1 MVAYLLHKDY
11 KVSGGYQM
19 PKYLIVGGVAGGAT
33 TAARLRRLDEHAEI
47 IMFER
52 GSYISYA
59 NCGLP
64 YYVGGVISERDRLFV
79 QTPQS
84 FKATLNVDVRIE
96 QEVISI
102 DREAKSVSVRR
113 KDGSQY
119 SESYDKLVL
128 SPGAEPLRP
137 PIPGIQDE
145 VIFTLRNVPDT
156 DRIASF
162 IDSHNVGHAV
172 IVGAGFIG
180 LEMAENLHHK
190 GIKVTIVEMAEQVM
204 TPLDY
209 EMAAAVHQHLKT
221 KNVEFYLKDAVNSFV
236 REKSGLQV
244 RLKSGRSLSTDMV
257 ILSIGVRPDSK
268 LAEDAGLELGINKG
282 IKVNEYLQTSDP
294 EIYALGDAIVYPNPI
309 TGIESHTYLAGPA
322 NKQGRMVADNIVN
335 GNVRKYQGSISTA
348 IAKVFDLT
356 VGATGVSEK
365 VLKKSS
371 IPYVSSIIHA
381 GSHAGYYP
389 DALPMTIK
397 IVFNPENGKLLGGQI
412 VGFDGVDKRT
422 DMLAHI
428 LKHGETIYD
437 MQEIEHA
444 YAPPF
449 SSAKDPVNM
458 AGLVAENII
467 KGMVKIVHWDEIRN
481 LNLKDITLL
490 DVRTTDENA
499 LGTIEGSINIPLN
512 TLRERLNDIPKEK
525 KTIVFCGTGLRSYF
539 ATRVLMQSGFEDVYN
554 LSGGYITYE
563 HATQKQSNEDIF
575 SGEYIGKDDHIYQ
588 GKESPSTVAGAKT
601 HEVDASGLQCPGP
614 IMRLKNEVDRLSD
627 GDILKITASD
637 PGFAKDVPAWCN
649 MTGNKLLKVETIGK
663 KIVAMVQKGGGKA
676 LEAGSG
682 GGKNKTIIVFS
693 DDMDR
698 ALASF
703 VIANGAASTG
713 KKVTMFFTFWGL
725 NVIKKPGAPK
735 TDKDTMG
742 KMFGMMMPKGA
753 NSLGLSK
760 INFAGMGP
768 LMMKKRM
775 KDKNV
780 DSLEMMIMQAKRAG
794 VQMIACQ
801 MSMDIMGVEASELM
815 DGVTI
820 GGVASYLEEAEQSN
834 LNLFI

>member
-1 MVAYLLHKDY
+1 MA
-11 KVSGGYQM
+11 
-19 PKYLIVGGVAGGAT
+19 KYLIVGGVAGGAT

-52 GSYISYA
+52 GEYVSYA

-79 QTPQS
+79 QTPES
-84 FKATLNVDVRIE
+84 LKARLAVDVRINE
-96 QEVISI
+96 EVIAI
-102 DREAKSVSVRR
+102 DRAAKKVTVQ
-113 KDGSQY
+113 KTDGSSY
-119 SESYDKLVL
+119 EESYDKLVL

-145 VIFTLRNVPDT
+145 VIFTMRNVPDT
-156 DRIASF
+156 DRIK
-162 IDSHNVGHAV
+162 DYVDTHKVQHAV

-190 GIKVTIVEMAEQVM
+190 GINVTIVEMAEQVM

-209 EMAAAVHQHLKT
+209 EMAAVVHQHLKT
-221 KNVEFYLKDAVNSFV
+221 KNVEFYLKDGVSSFV

-244 RLKSGRSLSTDMV
+244 RLKSGRSIPTDMV

-268 LAEDAGLELGINKG
+268 LAEQAGLDLGINKG

-294 EIYALGDAIVYPNPI
+294 DIYALGDAIVFPNPI
-309 TGIESHTYLAGPA
+309 TGEECHTYLAGPA
-322 NKQGRMVADNIVN
+322 NKQGRLVADNIVN
-335 GNVRKYQGSISTA
+335 GNLRKYKGSIGTA

-356 VGATGVSEK
+356 VGATGISEK
-365 VLKKSS
+365 MLRKSS

-381 GSHAGYYP
+381 SSHAGYYP
-389 DALPMTIK
+389 DALPLTIK
-397 IVFNPENGKLLGGQI
+397 IVFNPQDGKLLGAQI

-428 LKHGETIYD
+428 LKHGETIYE

-449 SSAKDPVNM
+449 SSAKDPVNV

-467 KGMVKIVHWDEIRN
+467 RGMVKIIHWHELHN
-481 LNLKDITLL
+481 LDLKDVTLI
-490 DVRTTDENA
+490 DVRTAEEYA
-499 LGTIEGSINIPLN
+499 LGTIEGSINIPVDDI
-512 TLRERLNDIPKEK
+512 RQRLTEIPRDK
-525 KTIVFCGTGLRSYF
+525 KIIVFCGTGLRSYF
-539 ATRVLMQSGFEDVYN
+539 AARILMQNGYKDVLN

-563 HATQKQSNEDIF
+563 SATQKQSNEDVF
-575 SGEYIGKDDHIYQ
+575 HGDYVGKDDHIYQ
-588 GKESPSTVAGAKT
+588 GKEHSPISNLGGKVV
-601 HEVDASGLQCPGP
+601 EVDASGLQCPGP
-614 IMRLKNEVDRLSD
+614 IMRLKNEIDRLSD
-627 GDILKITASD
+627 GDTLRITASD

-649 MTGNKLLKVETIGK
+649 MTGNKLLDVSTQDK
-663 KIVAMVQKGGGKA
+663 KIIALIQKGGGET
-676 LEAGSG
+676 LSTDSNGN
-682 GGKNKTIIVFS
+682 KNKTMIVFS
-693 DDMDR
+693 DDLDR

-725 NVIKKPGAPK
+725 NVIKRPNAPK
-735 TDKDTMG
+735 TNKDFMG
-742 KMFGMMMPKGA
+742 KMFGMMLPKSSLG
-753 NSLGLSK
+753 LGLSK
-760 INFAGMGP
+760 INFAGIGP
-768 LMMKKRM
+768 ALMRKRM

-780 DSLEMMIMQAKRAG
+780 DSLEMMIMQAKQAG

-801 MSMDIMGVEASELM
+801 MSMDIMGVDASEFI
-815 DGVTI
+815 DGVTV
-820 GGVASYLEEAEQSN
+820 GGVASYLEAAEQSN
-834 LNLFI
+834 VNLFI

>member
-1 MVAYLLHKDY
+1 M
-11 KVSGGYQM
+11 S
-19 PKYLIVGGVAGGAT
+19 KYLIVGGVAGGAT
-33 TAARLRRLDEHAEI
+33 TAARLRRLDEQAEI

-52 GSYISYA
+52 GEYISYA

-64 YYVGGVISERDRLFV
+64 YYVGNVITERDRLFV
-79 QTPQS
+79 QTPES
-84 FKATLNVDVRIE
+84 FKARLNVDVRVQ
-96 QEVISI
+96 QEVIGI
-102 DREAKSVSVRR
+102 DRKNKSVTVRNA
-113 KDGSQY
+113 DGSEY
-119 SESYDKLVL
+119 AETYDKLVL

-145 VIFTLRNVPDT
+145 VIFTMRNVPDT
-156 DRIASF
+156 DRIK
-162 IDSHNVGHAV
+162 DYVDTHKVRHAV

-190 GIKVTIVEMAEQVM
+190 GIRVTIVEMAEQVM

-209 EMAAAVHQHLKT
+209 EMAAVVHQHLKT

-244 RLKSGRSLSTDMV
+244 RLKSGRSLPTDMV

-282 IKVNEYLQTSDP
+282 IKVNDYLQTSDP

-309 TGIESHTYLAGPA
+309 TGVESHTYLAGPA
-322 NKQGRMVADNIVN
+322 NKQGRLVADNIVN
-335 GNVRKYQGSISTA
+335 GNVKTYKGSISTA

-365 VLKKSS
+365 VLRKAG
-371 IPYVSSIIHA
+371 IPYISSIIHA
-381 GSHAGYYP
+381 SSHAGYYP
-389 DALPMTIK
+389 DALPLTIK
-397 IVFNPENGKLLGGQI
+397 IVFNPTDGKLLGGQI

-458 AGLVAENII
+458 AGLVADNII
-467 KGMVKIVHWDEIRN
+467 NGMVRIIHWDEIRN
-481 LNLKDITLL
+481 LDMQDAVLI
-490 DVRTTDENA
+490 DVRTDEEYA
-499 LGTIEGSINIPLN
+499 LGSIEGSLNIPVDD
-512 TLRERLNDIPKEK
+512 LRTRLAEIPQNK
-525 KTIVFCGTGLRSYF
+525 KVIVFCGTGHRSYF
-539 ATRVLMQSGFEDVYN
+539 AYRILAQSGFDDLWN

-563 HATQKQSNEDIF
+563 SATQKQSNEDVF
-575 SGEYIGKDDHIYQ
+575 SGDYIGKDDHIYQ
-588 GKESPSTVAGAKT
+588 GKEATAPKTAGKTVEA
-601 HEVDASGLQCPGP
+601 DACGLQCPGP
-614 IMRLKNEVDRLSD
+614 IMRLKNEIDRLSD
-627 GDILKITASD
+627 GDILKIVASD

-649 MTGNKLLKVETIGK
+649 MTGNKLISISTEGK
-663 KIVAMVQKGGGKA
+663 KIIAMVQKGGGKA

-682 GGKNKTIIVFS
+682 GGKNKTLIVFS
-693 DDMDR
+693 DDLDR

-703 VIANGAASTG
+703 VIANGAATTG

-725 NVIKKPGAPK
+725 NVIKKAGVAK
-735 TDKDTMG
+735 AEKDLMG
-742 KMFGMMMPKGA
+742 KMFGLMLPKSSQG
-753 NSLGLSK
+753 LGLSK

-768 LMMKKRM
+768 VLMRKRM
-775 KDKNV
+775 KDKHV

-801 MSMDIMGVEASELM
+801 MSMDIMGVDASELI

-820 GGVASYLEEAEQSN
+820 GGVATYLEEAEQSN

>member
-1 MVAYLLHKDY
+1 M
-11 KVSGGYQM
+11 S
-19 PKYLIVGGVAGGAT
+19 KYLIVGGVAGGAT
-33 TAARLRRLDEHAEI
+33 VAARLRRLDEHAEI

-52 GSYISYA
+52 GKYISYA

-64 YYVGGVISERDRLFV
+64 YYVGEVISERDRLFI
-79 QTPQS
+79 QTPES
-84 FKATLNVDVRIE
+84 FHARLNVDVRIQ

-102 DREAKSVSVRR
+102 DRKAKTVTVRNS
-113 KDGSQY
+113 DSSEY
-119 SESYDKLVL
+119 TESYDKLVL

-145 VIFTLRNVPDT
+145 VIFTMRNVPDT
-156 DRIASF
+156 DKIK
-162 IDSHNVGHAV
+162 DYVDNQNVKHAV

-180 LEMAENLHHK
+180 LEMAENLHLK
-190 GIKVTIVEMAEQVM
+190 GIRVTIVEMAEQVM

-209 EMAAAVHQHLKT
+209 EMAAVVHQHLKT
-221 KNVEFYLKDAVNSFV
+221 KKVEFYLKDAVSSFV

-244 RLKSGRSLSTDMV
+244 RLKSGRSLPTDMV

-268 LAEDAGLELGINKG
+268 LAEDAELELGINKG

-294 EIYALGDAIVYPNPI
+294 DIYALGDAIVFPNPI
-309 TGIESHTYLAGPA
+309 TGEESHTYLAGPA
-322 NKQGRMVADNIVN
+322 NKQGRLVADNIVK
-335 GNVRKYQGSISTA
+335 GNIRTYKGSISTA

-356 VGATGVSEK
+356 VGATGVSAK
-365 VLKKSS
+365 VLRKAG
-371 IPYVSSIIHA
+371 IPFISSIIHSS
-381 GSHAGYYP
+381 SHAGYYP
-389 DALPMTIK
+389 DALPLTMK
-397 IVFNPENGKLLGGQI
+397 IVFSPADGKLLGAQI

-428 LKHGETIYD
+428 LKHGESIYD

-449 SSAKDPVNM
+449 SSAKDPVNV
-458 AGLVAENII
+458 AGLVAENILSGI
-467 KGMVKIVHWDEIRN
+467 AKIVHWDDIRN
-481 LNLKDITLL
+481 LNMQDTVLL
-490 DVRTTDENA
+490 DVRTPDEYA
-499 LGTIEGSINIPLN
+499 LGSIEGSLNISVDE
-512 TLRERLNDIPKEK
+512 LRSRLSEIPKDK
-525 KTIVFCGTGLRSYF
+525 KIIIFCGTGHRSYF
-539 ATRVLMQSGFEDVYN
+539 AYRILAQSGFNDIYN

-563 HATQKQSNEDIF
+563 SATQKQSNEDIF

-588 GKESPSTVAGAKT
+588 GKEITAEKGDSKSVD
-601 HEVDASGLQCPGP
+601 VDACGLQCPGP
-614 IMRLKNEVDRLSD
+614 IMRMKMEMDKLAK
-627 GDILKITASD
+627 GDILNITASD

-649 MTGNKLLKVETIGK
+649 MTGNKLLSLSNEGK
-663 KIVAMVQKGGGKA
+663 KIIASVQKGGGKA

-693 DDMDR
+693 DDLDR

-725 NVIKKPGAPK
+725 NVIKKPGVAK
-735 TDKDTMG
+735 TDKDLMG
-742 KMFGMMMPKGA
+742 KMFGMMLPKSSQG
-753 NSLGLSK
+753 LGLSK
-760 INFAGMGP
+760 INFGGLGS
-768 LMMKKRM
+768 LMMRKRM

-780 DSLEMMIMQAKRAG
+780 DSLEMMIMQAKHAG

-801 MSMDIMGVEASELM
+801 MSMDIMGVDASEFV
-815 DGVTI
+815 DGVVI
-820 GGVASYLEEAEQSN
+820 GGVATYLEEAEQSN

>member
-1 MVAYLLHKDY
+1 
-11 KVSGGYQM
+11 M

-33 TAARLRRLDEHAEI
+33 TAARLRRLDEQADI

-52 GSYISYA
+52 GKYISYA

-64 YYVGGVISERDRLFV
+64 YYIGGVISERDRLFV

-84 FKATLNVDVRIE
+84 FNARLNVDVRTE
-96 QEVISI
+96 QEVVSI
-102 DREAKSVSVRR
+102 DRKAKTVTVQR
-113 KDGSQY
+113 KDGSEY
-119 SESYDKLVL
+119 SEGYDKLVL

-156 DRIASF
+156 DKIKDY
-162 IDSHNVGHAV
+162 IDKHDVRHAV

-180 LEMAENLHHK
+180 LEMAENLHDK
-190 GIKVTIVEMAEQVM
+190 GIRVTIVEMAEQVM

-244 RLKSGRSLSTDMV
+244 RLKSGRSLPTDLV

-268 LAEDAGLELGINKG
+268 LAEDAGLELGHNKG
-282 IKVNEYLQTSDP
+282 IRINEYLQTSDP
-294 EIYALGDAIVYPNPI
+294 DIYALGDAIVFPNPI
-309 TGIESHTYLAGPA
+309 TGEESHTYLAGPA

-365 VLKKSS
+365 VLKKSN

-381 GSHAGYYP
+381 SSHAGYYP
-389 DALPMTIK
+389 DALPLTIK

-458 AGLVAENII
+458 AGLVAENIV
-467 KGMVKIVHWDEIRN
+467 KGLVKIIHWDKIRD
-481 LNLKDITLL
+481 LNLKDINLI
-490 DVRTTDENA
+490 DVRTEEEST
-499 LGTIEGSINIPLN
+499 LGTIEGSINIPVDEM
-512 TLRERLNDIPKEK
+512 RKRLSEISKDK

-539 ATRVLMQSGFEDVYN
+539 AARILMQSGFKDVLN

-588 GKESPSTVAGAKT
+588 GKEHTQSNTEGKSVV
-601 HEVDASGLQCPGP
+601 VDASGLQCPGP
-614 IMRLKNEVDRLSD
+614 IMRLKNEIDRLSD

-649 MTGNKLLKVETIGK
+649 MTENKLLSVNIEGK
-663 KIVAMVQKGGGKA
+663 KIVAMVQKGGGQSF
-676 LEAGSG
+676 ESG
-682 GGKNKTIIVFS
+682 NNRGKNKTIIVFS
-693 DDMDR
+693 DDLDR

-735 TDKDTMG
+735 RDKDTMG
-742 KMFGMMMPKGA
+742 KIFGMMMPKGA
-753 NSLGLSK
+753 SSLGLSK

-768 LMMKKRM
+768 LMMRKRM

-780 DSLEMMIMQAKRAG
+780 DSLEMMIMQAKRTG

-801 MSMDIMGVEASELM
+801 MSMDIMGVQASELI

-820 GGVASYLEEAEQSN
+820 GGVASYLEEAEKSN

>member
-1 MVAYLLHKDY
+1 M
-11 KVSGGYQM
+11 S
-19 PKYLIVGGVAGGAT
+19 KYLIVGGVAGGAT
-33 TAARLRRLDEHAEI
+33 VAARLRRLDEHAEI

-52 GSYISYA
+52 GKYISYA

-64 YYVGGVISERDRLFV
+64 YYVGEVISERDRLFI
-79 QTPQS
+79 QTPES
-84 FKATLNVDVRIE
+84 FHARLNVDVRIQ

-102 DREAKSVSVRR
+102 DRKAKTVTVRNS
-113 KDGSQY
+113 DSSEY
-119 SESYDKLVL
+119 TESYDKLVL

-145 VIFTLRNVPDT
+145 VIFTMRNVPDT
-156 DRIASF
+156 DKIK
-162 IDSHNVGHAV
+162 DYVDNQNVKHAV

-180 LEMAENLHHK
+180 LEMAENLHLK
-190 GIKVTIVEMAEQVM
+190 GIRVTIVEMAEQVM

-209 EMAAAVHQHLKT
+209 EMAAVVHQHLKT
-221 KNVEFYLKDAVNSFV
+221 KKVEFYLKDAVSSFV

-244 RLKSGRSLSTDMV
+244 RLKSGRSLPTDMV

-268 LAEDAGLELGINKG
+268 LAEDAELELGINKG

-294 EIYALGDAIVYPNPI
+294 DIYALGDAIVFPNPI
-309 TGIESHTYLAGPA
+309 TGEESHTYLAGPA
-322 NKQGRMVADNIVN
+322 NKQGRLVADNIVK
-335 GNVRKYQGSISTA
+335 GNIRTYKGSISTA

-356 VGATGVSEK
+356 VGAIGVSAK
-365 VLKKSS
+365 VLRKAG
-371 IPYVSSIIHA
+371 IPFISSIIHSS
-381 GSHAGYYP
+381 SHAGYYP
-389 DALPMTIK
+389 DALPLTIK
-397 IVFNPENGKLLGGQI
+397 IVFSPTDGKLLGAQI

-428 LKHGETIYD
+428 LKHGESIYD

-449 SSAKDPVNM
+449 SSAKDPVNV
-458 AGLVAENII
+458 AGLVAENILSGI
-467 KGMVKIVHWDEIRN
+467 AKIVHWDDIRN
-481 LNLKDITLL
+481 LNMQDTVLL
-490 DVRTTDENA
+490 DVRTPDEYA
-499 LGTIEGSINIPLN
+499 LGSIEGSLNISVDE
-512 TLRERLNDIPKEK
+512 LRSRLSEIPKDK
-525 KTIVFCGTGLRSYF
+525 KIIIFCGTGHRSYF
-539 ATRVLMQSGFEDVYN
+539 AYRILAQSGFNDIYN

-563 HATQKQSNEDIF
+563 SATQKQSNEDIF

-588 GKESPSTVAGAKT
+588 GKEAPVIKGDSKSVD
-601 HEVDASGLQCPGP
+601 VDACGLQCPGP
-614 IMRLKNEVDRLSD
+614 IMRMKMEMDKLAK
-627 GDILKITASD
+627 GDILNITASD

-649 MTGNKLLKVETIGK
+649 MTGNKLLSLSNEGK
-663 KIVAMVQKGGGKA
+663 KIIASVQKGGGKA

-693 DDMDR
+693 DDLDR

-725 NVIKKPGAPK
+725 NVIKKPGVAK
-735 TDKDTMG
+735 TDKDLMG
-742 KMFGMMMPKGA
+742 KMFGMMLPKSSQG
-753 NSLGLSK
+753 LGLSK
-760 INFAGMGP
+760 INFGGLGS
-768 LMMKKRM
+768 LMMRKRM

-780 DSLEMMIMQAKRAG
+780 DSLEMMIMQAKHAG

-801 MSMDIMGVEASELM
+801 MSMDIMGVDASEFV
-815 DGVTI
+815 DGVVI
-820 GGVASYLEEAEQSN
+820 GGVATYLEEAEQSN

>member
-1 MVAYLLHKDY
+1 MDTIMLEEKIMAR
-11 KVSGGYQM
+11 
-19 PKYLIVGGVAGGAT
+19 YLIVGGVAGGAT

-64 YYVGGVISERDRLFV
+64 YYVGGVIAERDRLFV

-84 FKATLNVDVRIE
+84 FKASLSVDVRIE
-96 QEVISI
+96 EEVIGI
-102 DREAKSVSVRR
+102 DRKAKTVTIRK
-113 KDGSQY
+113 KDGTEY
-119 SESYDKLVL
+119 GESYDKLVL

-156 DRIASF
+156 DKIKNYV
-162 IDSHNVGHAV
+162 DEHKVQHAV

-180 LEMAENLHHK
+180 LEMAENLHHR

-236 REKSGLQV
+236 REKDGLQV
-244 RLKSGRSLSTDMV
+244 RLKSGRSLFTDMV

-268 LAEDAGLELGINKG
+268 LAEDAGLDLGINKG

-309 TGIESHTYLAGPA
+309 TKDETHTYLAGPA
-322 NKQGRMVADNIVN
+322 NKQGRLVADNIVN
-335 GNVRKYQGSISTA
+335 GNVRKYKGSISTA

-356 VGATGVSEK
+356 VGTTGVSEK
-365 VLKKSS
+365 ALKKTS

-389 DALPMTIK
+389 DALPMIIK
-397 IVFNPENGKLLGGQI
+397 IVFNPENSKLLGAQI
-412 VGFDGVDKRT
+412 VGFDGVDKRI

-467 KGMVKIVHWDEIRN
+467 KGMVKIIHWDEIRS
-481 LNLKDITLL
+481 LNMNDVFLI
-490 DVRTTDENA
+490 DVRTPEENA
-499 LGTIEGSINIPLN
+499 LGSIEGSVNIWLDK
-512 TLRERLNDIPKEK
+512 LRERLAEIPKDK
-525 KTIVFCGTGLRSYF
+525 KIIVFCGTGLRSYF
-539 ATRVLMQSGFEDVYN
+539 AARILMQSGFEQVFN

-588 GKESPSTVAGAKT
+588 GKEQIAIPAEARSV
-601 HEVDASGLQCPGP
+601 EVDACGLQCPGP
-614 IMRLKNEVDRLSD
+614 IMRLKQEVDKLSD
-627 GDILKITASD
+627 GDILSIAASD

-649 MTGNKLLKVETIGK
+649 ITGNKLLQVKTEGK
-663 KIVAMVQKGGGKA
+663 KIIAMVQKGGGESVVKQ
-676 LEAGSG
+676 GSG
-682 GGKNKTIIVFS
+682 GTNKTLIVFS
-693 DDMDR
+693 DELDR

-703 VIANGAASTG
+703 VIANGAAAMG

-725 NVIKKPGAPK
+725 NVIKKPGLPK
-735 TDKDTMG
+735 TDKDMMS
-742 KMFGMMMPKGA
+742 KMFGMMLPKSSQG
-753 NSLGLSK
+753 LGLSK
-760 INFAGMGP
+760 INFAGIGP
-768 LMMKKRM
+768 MLMRKRM

-780 DSLEMMIMQAKRAG
+780 DSLELMIKQAQRAG

-801 MSMDIMGVEASELM
+801 MSMDIMGVSADELI

>member
-1 MVAYLLHKDY
+1 
-11 KVSGGYQM
+11 
-19 PKYLIVGGVAGGAT
+19 
-33 TAARLRRLDEHAEI
+33 
-47 IMFER
+47 
-52 GSYISYA
+52 
-59 NCGLP
+59 
-64 YYVGGVISERDRLFV
+64 
-79 QTPQS
+79 
-84 FKATLNVDVRIE
+84 
-96 QEVISI
+96 
-102 DREAKSVSVRR
+102 
-113 KDGSQY
+113 
-119 SESYDKLVL
+119 
-128 SPGAEPLRP
+128 
-137 PIPGIQDE
+137 
-145 VIFTLRNVPDT
+145 
-156 DRIASF
+156 
-162 IDSHNVGHAV
+162 
-172 IVGAGFIG
+172 
-180 LEMAENLHHK
+180 MAENLHHK

-221 KNVEFYLKDAVNSFV
+221 KQVEFYLKDAVNSFV

-244 RLKSGRSLSTDMV
+244 RLKSGRSIATDMV
-257 ILSIGVRPDSK
+257 VLSIGVRPDSK

-294 EIYALGDAIVYPNPI
+294 DIYALGDAIVYPNPI
-309 TGIESHTYLAGPA
+309 TGDESHTYLAGPA
-322 NKQGRMVADNIVN
+322 NKQGRMVADNIAH

-365 VLKKSS
+365 VLKKSG
-371 IPYVSSIIHA
+371 IPYISSIIH
-381 GSHAGYYP
+381 GSSHAGYYP

-412 VGFDGVDKRT
+412 VGFDGVDKRI

-467 KGMVKIVHWDEIRN
+467 KGMIKIIHWDEIRN
-481 LNLKDITLL
+481 LNLKDVSLI
-490 DVRTTDENA
+490 DVRTTEENA
-499 LGTIEGSINIPLN
+499 LGTIEGSLNIPVDE
-512 TLRERLNDIPKEK
+512 LRERLSEIPQNK
-525 KTIVFCGTGLRSYF
+525 KIIVFCGTGHRSYF
-539 ATRVLMQSGFEDVYN
+539 AARILMQNGFSDVFN

-575 SGEYIGKDDHIYQ
+575 GGEYIGKDDHIYQ
-588 GKESPSTVAGAKT
+588 GKESPGQTPTGKIT
-601 HEVDASGLQCPGP
+601 EVDASGLQCPGP
-614 IMRLKNEVDRLSD
+614 IMRLKNEIDRLAD
-627 GDILKITASD
+627 GDILKISASD

-649 MTGNKLLKVETIGK
+649 MTGNKLLKVESSGK
-663 KIVAMVQKGGGKA
+663 KIVAMIQKGGGKA

-725 NVIKKPGAPK
+725 NVIKKPGALK

-753 NSLGLSK
+753 GSLGLSK
-760 INFAGMGP
+760 INFAGMAP
-768 LMMKKRM
+768 
-775 KDKNV
+775 
-780 DSLEMMIMQAKRAG
+780 
-794 VQMIACQ
+794 
-801 MSMDIMGVEASELM
+801 
-815 DGVTI
+815 
-820 GGVASYLEEAEQSN
+820 
-834 LNLFI
+834 

>member
-1 MVAYLLHKDY
+1 
-11 KVSGGYQM
+11 M

-33 TAARLRRLDEHAEI
+33 TAARLRRLDEQAEI

-52 GSYISYA
+52 GEYVSYA

-64 YYVGGVISERDRLFV
+64 YYIGDTISERDRLFV

-84 FKATLNVDVRIE
+84 FKARLNVDVRNR
-96 QEVISI
+96 QEVVAI
-102 DREAKSVSVRR
+102 DRSGKSVTVRR
-113 KDGSQY
+113 ADGTEY

-137 PIPGIQDE
+137 SIPGIQDE
-145 VIFTLRNVPDT
+145 LIFTLRNVPDT
-156 DRIASF
+156 DRIKDY
-162 IDSHNVGHAV
+162 IEKHNVHHAV

-180 LEMAENLHHK
+180 LEMAENLHQK
-190 GIKVTIVEMAEQVM
+190 GIRVTIVEMAEQVM

-244 RLKSGRSLSTDMV
+244 RLKSGRSLPTDMV

-294 EIYALGDAIVYPNPI
+294 DIYALGDAIVYPNPI
-309 TGIESHTYLAGPA
+309 TGVESHTYLAGPA
-322 NKQGRMVADNIVN
+322 NKQGRLVADNIVK
-335 GNVRKYQGSISTA
+335 GNKKHYKGSISTA

-365 VLKKSS
+365 VLRKAG
-371 IPYVSSIIHA
+371 IPYISSIIHA
-381 GSHAGYYP
+381 SSHAGYYP
-389 DALPMTIK
+389 DALPLTIK
-397 IVFNPENGKLLGGQI
+397 IVFSPDDGKLLGGQI

-428 LKHGETIYD
+428 LKHGESIYD

-458 AGLVAENII
+458 AGMVADNII
-467 KGMVKIVHWDEIRN
+467 NGMMKIIHWDEIRE
-481 LNLKDITLL
+481 LNLKDTVLI
-490 DVRTTDENA
+490 DVRTPEENA
-499 LGTIEGSINIPLN
+499 LGTIEGSINIPVDE
-512 TLRERLNDIPKEK
+512 LRGRLSEIPANK
-525 KTIVFCGTGLRSYF
+525 KLIVFCGTGLRSYF
-539 ATRVLMQSGFEDVYN
+539 AYRILVQSGFTDVWN

-563 HATQKQSNEDIF
+563 SATQKQSNEDIF
-575 SGEYIGKDDHIYQ
+575 SAEYIGKDDHIYQ
-588 GKESPSTVAGAKT
+588 GKEAAVPKADSKTVD
-601 HEVDASGLQCPGP
+601 VDASGLQCPGP
-614 IMRLKNEVDRLSD
+614 IMRLKNEMDRLSD
-627 GDILKITASD
+627 GDVLNITASD

-649 MTGNKLLKVETIGK
+649 MTGNKLLSVSSAGK
-663 KIVAMVQKGGGKA
+663 KIIASVQKGGGRV

-682 GGKNKTIIVFS
+682 GGKNETLIVFS
-693 DDMDR
+693 DDLDR

-703 VIANGAASTG
+703 VIANGAAATG

-725 NVIKKPGAPK
+725 NVIKKPGSASN
-735 TDKDTMG
+735 DKDMMG
-742 KMFGMMMPKGA
+742 KMFGMMLPKSSQG
-753 NSLGLSK
+753 LGLSK

-768 LMMKKRM
+768 MMMRKRM

-801 MSMDIMGVEASELM
+801 MSMDIMGVDAEELIE
-815 DGVTI
+815 GVTI

>member
-1 MVAYLLHKDY
+1 
-11 KVSGGYQM
+11 M

-47 IMFER
+47 VMFER
-52 GSYISYA
+52 GAYISYA

-84 FKATLNVDVRIE
+84 FKARLNVDVRIE
-96 QEVISI
+96 QEVIAI
-102 DREAKSVSVRR
+102 DRQTKSVTIRR
-113 KDGSQY
+113 KDGSEY
-119 SESYDKLVL
+119 NETYDKLVL

-156 DRIASF
+156 DRIAQF
-162 IDSHNVGHAV
+162 IDQHNVRHAV

-180 LEMAENLHHK
+180 LEMAENLYHK

-221 KNVEFYLKDAVNSFV
+221 KQVEFYLKDAVNSFV

-244 RLKSGRSLSTDMV
+244 RLKSGRSIATDMV
-257 ILSIGVRPDSK
+257 VLSIGVRPDSK

-294 EIYALGDAIVYPNPI
+294 DIYALGDAIVYPNPI
-309 TGIESHTYLAGPA
+309 TGDESHTYLAGPA
-322 NKQGRMVADNIVN
+322 NKQGRMVADNIAH

-365 VLKKSS
+365 VLKKSG
-371 IPYVSSIIHA
+371 IPYISSIIH
-381 GSHAGYYP
+381 GSSHAGYYP

-412 VGFDGVDKRT
+412 VGFDGVDKRI

-467 KGMVKIVHWDEIRN
+467 KGMIKIIHWDEIRN
-481 LNLKDITLL
+481 LNLKDVSLI
-490 DVRTTDENA
+490 DVRTTEENA
-499 LGTIEGSINIPLN
+499 LGTIEGSLNIPVDE
-512 TLRERLNDIPKEK
+512 LRERLSEIPQNK
-525 KTIVFCGTGLRSYF
+525 KIIVFCGTGHRSYF
-539 ATRVLMQSGFEDVYN
+539 AARILMQNGFSDVFN

-575 SGEYIGKDDHIYQ
+575 GGEYIGKDDHIYQ
-588 GKESPSTVAGAKT
+588 GKESPGQTPTGKIT
-601 HEVDASGLQCPGP
+601 EVDASGLQCPGP
-614 IMRLKNEVDRLSD
+614 IMRLKNEIDRLAD
-627 GDILKITASD
+627 GDILKISASD

-649 MTGNKLLKVETIGK
+649 MTGNKLLKVESSGK
-663 KIVAMVQKGGGKA
+663 KIVAMIQKGGGKA

-725 NVIKKPGAPK
+725 NVIKKPGALK

-753 NSLGLSK
+753 GSLGLSK

-768 LMMKKRM
+768 MMMKKRM

-780 DSLEMMIMQAKRAG
+780 DSLEMMIMHAKRAG

-801 MSMDIMGVEASELM
+801 MSMDIMGVDASELI

-820 GGVASYLEEAEQSN
+820 GGVATYLEEAEQSN